1 MRDEI
6 HNGPRTTH
14 HAGITHMNSD
24 SLFPTEE
31 FESRLI
37 TLRQRLRAHEVD
49 VALISSPENIYYL
62 TGLNHHGFFAYHLL
76 IVPLTGSM
84 RLIARGMEH
93 PTVEEQ
99 VPHLQF
105 TGYNDSE
112 DPIAVTCAVLRDA
125 GFARAHVGM
134 EKETLF
140 LPPHIAEGIQA
151 GLPDA
156 QWQDISGLVDD
167 QRIVKS
173 ARELAYVRDA
183 ARVSDAMM
191 AAAIETTHA
200 GANEREVA
208 AEAHRAMIL
217 AGGEPPGFSP
227 FIRATPTIPQE
238 HVTWRDYE
246 LQHGDMLFVE
256 LAGCV
261 ARYHAPMGRLL
272 FVGEA
277 PAGTR
282 TIERICLEA
291 FDAVVETIRPGIRAR
306 DVYQAWQDV
315 VDAAGFSHYR
325 RHHCGYSVGIGF
337 PPSWVGG
344 NKVVGLRH
352 DSDLLLRAGMVFH
365 LMSWLLGAGDGDYFV
380 SNTALVTERGCEV
393 LTTTPGE
400 LQIV

>member
-1 MRDEI
+1 MSEF
-6 HNGPRTTH
+6 
-14 HAGITHMNSD
+14 
-24 SLFPTEE
+24 FPTAEYDM
-31 FESRLI
+31 RLDG
-37 TLRQRLRAHEVD
+37 LRRRLHAHHID

-62 TGLNHHGFFAYHLL
+62 SGLSHHGFFAYHLL
-76 IVPLTGSM
+76 VVPLTGPAH
-84 RLIARGMEH
+84 LIARAMEH
-93 PTVEEQ
+93 PTVEAR
-99 VPHLQF
+99 VPHLRF
-105 TGYNDSE
+105 TGYSDSE
-112 DPIAVTCAVLRDA
+112 DPIAVTCALLRDA
-125 GFARAHVGM
+125 GFASAHIGM

-140 LPPHIAEGIQA
+140 LPPRIAEGIQA

-156 QWQDISGLVDD
+156 YWHDISGLVDD

-173 ARELAYVRDA
+173 PREVAYVRDA
-183 ARVSDAMM
+183 AHVSDAMM
-191 AAAIETTHA
+191 TAAIDAAGA

-208 AEAHRAMIL
+208 AEIHRAMVL

-227 FIRATPTIPQE
+227 FIRATPTIPLE

-282 TIERICLEA
+282 TIERICLDA
-291 FDAVVETIRPGIRAR
+291 FDAVVTAIRPGIRAR
-306 DVYQAWQDV
+306 DAYQAWQDV
-315 VDAAGFSHYR
+315 VDAAGFPHYR
-325 RHHCGYSVGIGF
+325 RHHCGYNVGIGF

-352 DSDLLLRAGMVFH
+352 DSDMLLRAGMVFH
-365 LMSWLLGAGDGDYFV
+365 LMSWLLGTGEGDYFV
-380 SNTALVTERGCEV
+380 SNTGIVTENGCEV
-393 LTTTPGE
+393 VTKTSHALH
-400 LQIV
+400 VV